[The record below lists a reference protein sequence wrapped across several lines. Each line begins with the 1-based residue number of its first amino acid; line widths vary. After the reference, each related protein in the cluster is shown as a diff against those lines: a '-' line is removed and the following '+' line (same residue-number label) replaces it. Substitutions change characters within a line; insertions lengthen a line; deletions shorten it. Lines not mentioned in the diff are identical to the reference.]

1 MTSVR
6 TAAGPLRRS
15 SRTPSIAVDNA
26 AMRSLFAIGAALAA
40 GAPFGGPA
48 GKVITLPLGGSGGEI
63 RSLALRGFLSA
74 LLLGTVV
81 LALACCARAEPEA
94 EAAKAAAELAAARDP
109 ATASSVVSG
118 VAARGCPGLRSA
130 VEALD
135 RSRTSGR
142 LLSGLVDDAV
152 ARAAA
157 ACAGQAALAAL
168 AGPRAPAFQLARAR
182 LLAARPAQALAEL
195 AATSSEPAVRLRR
208 AELLAAL
215 DRPAEALPELDAYL
229 ASAPGDGRARAARVE
244 GLLAVGRTADALALS
259 RGDAAGGEAR
269 IAALAAAGR
278 LDEVA
283 AGVSAAPLP
292 ERPALARRAAA
303 LLPAAA
309 LAREVAPGH
318 RSTRAPAE
326 LDVELLTALADRV
339 ESERGGAAAVAL
351 RERAARAAP
360 ARAELADA
368 LARALAADR
377 RIDEAVS
384 AWDRAA
390 AAAPAAPAYRLAPVR
405 ALAAAGH
412 EDRARNRARTLV
424 ASARRT
430 RAAADLVTA
439 SAAAALAG
447 DADLAARV
455 AREAR
460 AARPGDGRLAM
471 LVGERLAEAGDREGA
486 AATWAELL
494 VCGAH
499 GRPWH
504 RHEVAARLVRLA
516 ESASAAV
523 TRALSAP
530 RCPPPDPEG
539 LASYLD
545 QVKKRLRAAD

>member
-1 MTSVR
+1 
-6 TAAGPLRRS
+6 
-15 SRTPSIAVDNA
+15 
-26 AMRSLFAIGAALAA
+26 MRSLFAIGAAIGAALLAA
-40 GAPFGGPA
+40 CGGDPGAEG
-48 GKVITLPLGGSGGEI
+48 VD
-63 RSLALRGFLSA
+63 
-74 LLLGTVV
+74 
-81 LALACCARAEPEA
+81 
-94 EAAKAAAELAAARDP
+94 KAAAELAAARDP
-109 ATASSVVSG
+109 AAASSVVTG
-118 VAARGCPGLRSA
+118 LAARGCSGLRRA
-130 VEALD
+130 ADALD
-135 RSRTSGR
+135 RSRISGR

-152 ARAAA
+152 ARAAGS
-157 ACAGQAALAAL
+157 CSGDAALAAL

-182 LLAARPAQALAEL
+182 LRAERPDRALAEL
-195 AATSSEPAVRLRR
+195 DASSNEPAVRLRR

-215 DRPAEALPELDAYL
+215 DRPREALPELDAYL
-229 ASAPGDGRARAARVE
+229 ARAPDDARARAARVE

-259 RGDAAGGEAR
+259 RDDAAGREAR
-269 IAALAAAGR
+269 VAALAAAGR
-278 LDEVA
+278 LDEAA
-283 AGVSAAPLP
+283 AGVAAAPLP

-309 LAREVAPGH
+309 FSRAVVPQPAQAVAD
-318 RSTRAPAE
+318 AE
-326 LDVELLTALADRV
+326 LDVELLAALADRV

-351 RERAARAAP
+351 RERAAAAAP

-368 LARALAADR
+368 LARALVAGR
-377 RIDEAVS
+377 RIDQALS

-405 ALAAAGH
+405 ALAAAGLERRAH
-412 EDRARNRARTLV
+412 DRARAV
-424 ASARRT
+424 IAAARRT
-430 RAAADLVTA
+430 RAADDLVTA

-471 LVGERLAEAGDREGA
+471 LVGERLAEAGDRDGA

-516 ESASAAV
+516 GQAQAAV

-530 RCPPPDPEG
+530 RRCTAPDAEG
-539 LASYLD
+539 LASYLA
-545 QVKKRLRAAD
+545 QVNEQLRAD